1 MQEPDYSSGLK
12 SKDPVDSHLNAHP
25 GGNFHG
31 KNAKPES
38 FRDANL
44 AKRKDNFNGE
54 GAQVNGT
61 NGLLK
66 KREDMN
72 RNNGLGGPG
81 DPEFE
86 LASMRAL
93 VERKLFFEKLRRQK
107 FGSLANIPRFTL
119 SANDLKLLFDSF
131 DVNNIHGDLRKEF
144 CDSLRH
150 SLVMEGNFQVSNST
164 FQKSNNQG
172 PITWI
177 GFHER
182 SISADP
188 RYVPDINGLPVGGFK
203 FGPVDFEKIVREG
216 ERYQKA
222 SKSLNKKQTEIK
234 QSAKEPLFAPSKS
247 RKNEYQLVITPRMA
261 THEKKRVKVSSNDAF
276 KVFSEITRVYP
287 PKKQAALANAS
298 SMELARL
305 EAHKSELVD
314 QKMREVSAN
323 VIKIQKFFQR
333 NDVEQNLKKLAILS
347 AKVVRKNAAKTKKSN
362 KEYILQAKKVYKEV
376 VVFWKRKNKEMI
388 ELKKKK
394 EKIELEL
401 KKREEEK
408 KEQEKQLKKIEY
420 LITQSAFYANIM
432 ADKLGMK
439 TEPKII
445 NNQLIGL
452 TDEEK
457 RQAQENVHNM
467 IHQDEQKAREIS
479 QLLNPNIN
487 PHIASPTKGRHGSH
501 GHSKHHGHHNGS
513 HSGHHKSHFAEK
525 EVDETPGENQNLMDK
540 AGYDFAN
547 VEIAPESRLVEVP
560 QSFHGSLKEYQV
572 KGLRWLDNLYEQGI
586 NGILAD
592 EMGLGKT
599 IQALALLAHLSEH
612 KHNWGPFLIIAP
624 ATTLFNWHSEV
635 LRFIPGL
642 KVLPYWGSLKQRK
655 DLRRYMQQK
664 YLGQK
669 ESNFHVVITSYQIA
683 VLDEKILQRITW
695 AYIVLD
701 EAQAIKNIN
710 SQRWQILLSFKSR
723 NKLLLTGTPIQNTM
737 AELWALLHFIM
748 PKLFDSHEQFQE
760 WFSKDI
766 EAHSQDKTKLNQTQ
780 LDRLHAILKPFML
793 RRVKKDV
800 EKEIGQKYEHEV
812 FCELSKRQKVLYD
825 RIKSKISISDFF
837 YVKENEERSKNLMNL
852 VMQLRKVC
860 NHPDLFER
868 KIVRSS
874 VFFSENS
881 GSSHLYQSHL
891 GQKLPLLNVNENCNP
906 LSILLPLTLQNFAK
920 DMLVPTSTSSLLHS
934 KYAEWAN
941 LSGISNLQFEFFYH
955 ANQQTL
961 LRLVIGLHY
970 VLNRE
975 RSMRLENRRSP
986 KMSLGL
992 SNPDIIDFSA
1002 HLEQSH
1008 RMLLTLSQVYI
1019 PRVICYAPTAISS
1032 FKLANYGH
1040 LIWKLS
1046 EAQLPNMEF
1055 PQFTTLI
1062 AESSKMHYLDQ
1073 LLYKLKSEN
1082 KRVLIF
1088 CQMTKMM
1095 DILEEYLQ
1103 YRQYHYFRLDGSCNI
1118 NDRRD
1123 MVREY
1128 QHNDEIFVFLL
1139 STRAGGLGVT
1149 LTAADVVIFFDNDWN
1164 PTMDAQ
1170 AADRA
1175 HRIGRTRD
1183 VDVYILISKHTIEE
1197 RIVKRAKQKKSV
1209 QQTVYSGEA
1218 FKGSVFKPQDVMSLL
1233 FDESEMVDANKYIK
1247 QKPVSHPHPK
1257 RTGKDGHGLH
1267 LRKNSKDEEQLP
1279 GPETIEQT
1287 GMQLEHDAFPQSSE
1301 FIEEF

>member
-1 MQEPDYSSGLK
+1 MQEPDHSAGIR
-12 SKDPVDSHLNAHP
+12 SKEAIDSHLAAHL
-25 GGNFHG
+25 GTNFHG
-31 KNAKPES
+31 KNAKSES

-44 AKRKDNFNGE
+44 AKRKDNFNGD
-54 GAQVNGT
+54 GAQINGT

-72 RNNGLGGPG
+72 RNNGFGGPG

-86 LASMRAL
+86 LTSMRAL
-93 VERKLFFEKLRRQK
+93 IERKLFFEKLRRQK
-107 FGSLANIPRFTL
+107 FGSLTNIPRFTL
-119 SANDLKLLFDSF
+119 SGNDLKLLFDSF
-131 DVNNIHGDLRKEF
+131 DTGNAHCDLRKEF
-144 CDSLRH
+144 CESLRH
-150 SLVMEGNFQVSNST
+150 SLVTEGNFQVSNST
-164 FQKSNNQG
+164 FQRSNNQV

-177 GFHER
+177 GFNER

-188 RYVPDINGLPVGGFK
+188 RYAPDINGLPLGGFS
-203 FGPVDFEKIVREG
+203 FGPVDFEKIIREG
-216 ERYQKA
+216 ERQQKA
-222 SKSLNKKQTEIK
+222 SKSLNKKQTELK
-234 QSAKEPLFAPSKS
+234 QSAKEPLFAPPKS
-247 RKNEYQLVITPRMA
+247 RKNEYQLVVTPRMA
-261 THEKKRVKVSSNDAF
+261 THEKKRIKVSSNDAF
-276 KVFSEITRVYP
+276 KTFSEITRIYP
-287 PKKQAALANAS
+287 PKKQAAIVNAS
-298 SMELARL
+298 SMEPGKL
-305 EAHKSELVD
+305 EVHKGELID
-314 QKMREVSAN
+314 QKMREMASNIV
-323 VIKIQKFFQR
+323 KIQKFFQR
-333 NDVEQNLKKLAILS
+333 NDVEQNMKKLAILS

-408 KEQEKQLKKIEY
+408 KEQERQLKKIEY

-439 TEPKII
+439 TDSKVI

-452 TDEEK
+452 SEEEK
-457 RQAQENVHNM
+457 RQAHENVHNM
-467 IHQDEQKAREIS
+467 IHQNEQKAREIS
-479 QLLNPNIN
+479 ELLNPNI
-487 PHIASPTKGRHGSH
+487 IAHTSSPTKGRHTSH
-501 GHSKHHGHHNGS
+501 GHTKHHSHHNGS
-513 HSGHHKSHFAEK
+513 HSGHHRPHFAEK

-612 KHNWGPFLIIAP
+612 KNNWGPFLIIAP

-635 LRFIPGL
+635 MRFIPGL

-800 EKEIGQKYEHEV
+800 EKEIGQKFEHEV
-812 FCELSKRQKVLYD
+812 FCELSKRQRVLYD

-837 YVKENEERSKNLMNL
+837 FVKENEERSKNLMNL

-881 GSSHLYQSHL
+881 NFSYLYQSHA
-891 GQKLPLLNVNENCNP
+891 GQKLPLLDVNENCNP
-906 LSILLPLTLQNFAK
+906 FSVLLPLTLQRFTK
-920 DMLVPTSTSSLLHS
+920 DMLAPSSTSNLLYSH
-934 KYAEWAN
+934 YTHWAQI
-941 LSGISNLQFEFFYH
+941 SGLSNLQFEFLYY

-961 LRLVIGLHY
+961 LQLIVGLHY

-975 RSMRLENRRSP
+975 KIMRLENRRSP
-986 KMSLGL
+986 KIHLGL
-992 SNPDIIDFSA
+992 SNPKLIDFSR

-1008 RMLLTLSQVYI
+1008 GILLTLNQIYI

-1040 LIWKLS
+1040 KIWKMS

-1055 PQFTTLI
+1055 PQFTALI
-1062 AESSKMHYLDQ
+1062 AESSKLHYLDQ
-1073 LLYKLKSEN
+1073 LLYKLKCEN

-1233 FDESEMVDANKYIK
+1233 FEESEMVDANKYLK
-1247 QKPVSHPHPK
+1247 QKAVSHPHPK
-1257 RTGKDGHGLH
+1257 RTGKEGHGLH
-1267 LRKNSKDEEQLP
+1267 PRKNSKDEDHLLA
-1279 GPETIEQT
+1279 TDSLEQT
-1287 GMQLEHDAFPQSSE
+1287 GMQLEQDAPVQSSGLM
-1301 FIEEF
+1301 EEF